1 MTLYH
6 FIHLLKNHKVPLI
19 IAISLMVIESLV
31 SLSVPW
37 FAGKFSESILEG
49 KTLFDLSYIQITLI
63 WLSLFVLQALLRYLS
78 TYKVNFIGA
87 KMLTEL
93 SCRLYDHIQL
103 LPVKYFSHTKKGET
117 LALLSN
123 DVTIISYFLSGVLT
137 GLVPAT
143 LILLGALILMAS
155 INITITF
162 MIILMVPAF
171 FIVLKLL
178 GRGIKPIS
186 ENLVQRQADSLA
198 IASENLSIIK
208 LVKIFSQE
216 KNESNRFKANAYEIQ
231 KLRKKQLKIQA
242 ILSPVIQLLVS
253 TGVLIVV
260 VVSAMHYQSGDLTMP
275 DLITLLMYGML
286 FARPMSALANLYGQT
301 QQAIGASSR
310 LDNIFKTLPET
321 SRHLDD
327 MLTNSNNSTTQDING
342 VILFKDVDFSY
353 EPNKKL
359 LTNINIEVHPNQTV
373 IVLGPNGSGKS
384 TLLHLLVRFLDPV
397 SGNISI
403 GGHHLNKFK
412 LSDLRSNIG
421 LVSQDITLCS
431 GTVADNIAFGYPQAS
446 FDEIEQAAK
455 KAGAHQFISQLE
467 QGYQTQVGENGILLS
482 GGQRQRISFA
492 RALMIDPEILL
503 LDEPT
508 SMIDGEAR
516 TNFKQVFNDALKNK
530 TVIMVSHDQSFVDI
544 ADQVFIMKDHGV
556 VPTKKT
562 VNNDDTHFFINNI
575 V

>member
-6 FIHLLKNHKVPLI
+6 FFNLLKNHKLPLLVA
-19 IAISLMVIESLV
+19 IALMVVESLV

-37 FAGKFSESILEG
+37 FAGKFSESILDD
-49 KTLFDLSYIQITLI
+49 KTIFNLSYIQIALI
-63 WLSLFVLQALLRYLS
+63 WLSFFVLQALLRFLS

-93 SCRLYDHIQL
+93 SCRLYDHIQR
-103 LPVKYFSHTKKGET
+103 LPVKYFTNTKKGET

-137 GLVPAT
+137 GLVPAL
-143 LILLGALILMAS
+143 LISFGALILMAS
-155 INITITF
+155 INITITLI
-162 MIILMVPAF
+162 IILMVPAF
-171 FIVLKLL
+171 FVVLKLL
-178 GRGIKPIS
+178 GRGIRPIS

-208 LVKIFSQE
+208 LVKAFSREQ
-216 KNESNRFKANAYEIQ
+216 NESNRFKANAHEIQ
-231 KLRKKQLKIQA
+231 KLRKQQLKIQA

-301 QQAIGASSR
+301 QQALGASNR
-310 LDNIFKTLPET
+310 LDQIFSASQE
-321 SRHLDD
+321 S
-327 MLTNSNNSTTQDING
+327 SNHSHEDITGSDTTTDNDLSG
-342 VILFKDVDFSY
+342 VISFKNVSFSY
-353 EPNKKL
+353 EPNEQL
-359 LTNINIEVHPNQTV
+359 LIKVNIDIQPKQTV
-373 IVLGPNGSGKS
+373 IILGPNGTGKS
-384 TLLHLLVRFLDPV
+384 TLLHLLVRFIEPIA
-397 SGNISI
+397 GQISI
-403 GGHHLNKFK
+403 GGKPISHFN
-412 LSDLRSNIG
+412 LSELRRNIG
-421 LVSQDITLCS
+421 LVSQDIALCS

-455 KAGAHQFISQLE
+455 KAGAHQFISELE
-467 QGYQTQVGENGILLS
+467 NGYQTQVGENGVLLS

-492 RALMIDPEILL
+492 RALMTDPKILL

-508 SMIDGEAR
+508 SMFDSEAMAD
-516 TNFKQVFNDALKNK
+516 FKHRFYEVLKNK
-530 TVIMVSHDQSFVDI
+530 TVIMVSHEPSLADI
-544 ADQVFIMKDHGV
+544 ADQVFIMKDHQLIAR
-556 VPTKKT
+556 PITKMNTKE
-562 VNNDDTHFFINNI
+562 VMSNESS
-575 V
+575 